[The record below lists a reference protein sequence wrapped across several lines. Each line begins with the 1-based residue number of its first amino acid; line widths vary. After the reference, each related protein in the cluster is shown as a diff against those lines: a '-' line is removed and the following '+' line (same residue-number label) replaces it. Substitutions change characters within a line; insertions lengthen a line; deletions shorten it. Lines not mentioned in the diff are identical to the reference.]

1 MSEVYDERALS
12 FGSDAERYDRARPS
26 YPAELVERLL
36 EGSPRTVLDVGCGTG
51 KAARLFAERGCTV
64 LGVEPDEQMAAI
76 ARSHDLE
83 VELARFEEWQ
93 PRGRIFDLVVSGQA
107 WHWLERE
114 QAVERVAA
122 VLTPGGRFAAFW
134 NLPRLDDDLQADVD
148 RVYADCLPDG
158 KPQGAARAEYT
169 AARAAD
175 LAALEASAAFR
186 DAEFWTFSREEQYTR
201 DAFLD
206 LQRTH
211 SNNIVLPAEQR
222 ERLLEAI
229 GAVLAAHGDVTT
241 LRLRVEAVTAVCV

>member
-1 MSEVYDERALS
+1 MSGVYDERALS
-12 FGSDAERYDRARPS
+12 FGGEAERYERARPS

-51 KAARLFAERGCTV
+51 KAARLFVERGCTV

-76 ARSHDLE
+76 ARFHGLE
-83 VELARFEEWQ
+83 VELARFEQWQ
-93 PRGRIFDLVVSGQA
+93 PRGRVFDLVVSGQA

-114 QAVERVAA
+114 RAVERVAA
-122 VLTPGGRFAAFW
+122 VLVSGGRFAAFW
-134 NLPRLDDDLQADVD
+134 NLPRLGDDLQAEVD
-148 RVYADCLPDG
+148 RVYAECLPDG
-158 KPQGAARAEYT
+158 KPQHVARAEYT

-186 DAEFWTFSREEQYTR
+186 DAELWTFSREERYTR

-222 ERLLEAI
+222 ERLLEAL
-229 GAVLAAHGDVTT
+229 GAVLDAHGDAAT
-241 LRLRVEAVTAVCV
+241 LLLRVEAVTAVRV